1 MKDKPQDQHRGIPAT
16 QPDTADETFSLRE
29 NALLPAAVGWTYRGY
44 LPHFDDQETPQ
55 FITFRL
61 ADSVPAQI
69 IEQWKRELGLLAST
83 GETNER
89 NQGQT
94 NSKLRMK
101 IEKYL
106 DSGFGDCL
114 LKSEENASVVA
125 NALQHFDGVRYQ
137 LLSWVV
143 MPNHVHALCRQF
155 AGWPLSTIVKSW
167 KSFTAHKIN
176 RQSNRSGTLWQADY
190 FDRYIRNETHFLATA
205 HYIETNPVAAGLCES
220 AADWPWSFAYR
231 SADVSS
237 AGSPTRNADVSSA
250 VSPTGSADVSSAVS
264 PTGSAD
270 VSSAVPDSANM
281 SSAAPKVSWTSE
293 SS

>member
-1 MKDKPQDQHRGIPAT
+1 MKDKQQDKHRRIPAT
-16 QPDTADETFSLRE
+16 QPEAADESSEFRAGQNADETSALRE
-29 NALLPAAVGWTYRGY
+29 NASLPTAVGWTYRGY

-69 IEQWKRELGLLAST
+69 IEQWKRELGLLDST

-89 NQGQT
+89 NKGQA

-106 DSGFGDCL
+106 DSGYGDCL
-114 LKSEENASVVA
+114 LKYEENARIVA
-125 NALQHFDGVRYQ
+125 DALQHFDSLRYQ
-137 LLSWVV
+137 LFSWVV

-176 RQSNRSGTLWQADY
+176 RRTHRSGTLWQADY

-205 HYIETNPVAAGLCES
+205 RYIETNPVAAGLCET
-220 AADWPWSFAYR
+220 AVDWPWSFACR

-237 AGSPTRNADVSSA
+237 AY
-250 VSPTGSADVSSAVS
+250 
-264 PTGSAD
+264 
-270 VSSAVPDSANM
+270 PDSTNTP
-281 SSAAPKVSWTSE
+281 SAAPKVDRTSE